1 VLLAAVA
8 LWVSAV
14 LPAPVLAQSSMPGNY
29 SMDPDSGPR
38 GTEVVLRGNVA
49 ADSAVSAAWDGAPV
63 ASCQPAPTRCPD
75 PAAPDSGAFRMTFS
89 VPSKAAIGKHRVGLC
104 VDICESFAA
113 AWTFTVVPTP
123 LRIDSMPGS
132 ATAGQSVEVVG
143 NTGSCIRQ
151 ATLTLHAATDLS
163 RGVTGDASGAFTA
176 TVEIPRGLFPGNYQV
191 ELSNR
196 CEERDVRALAVVNH
210 PPAPQDDAAETTR
223 GQPVEIAVTRNDR
236 DPDGDDGYQQ
246 SGPEPGAPAH
256 GTAEPRPDGVLYTPA
271 AGFVGLD
278 RFRYSICEIVDPA
291 GRRECGSATVT
302 VTVRDPAPSGPGG
315 SNPGGNGGVS
325 GPGGGGTARPG
336 GSKPASTGTTAP
348 GGGTSGSGPGSS
360 FSAARVGTPS
370 TTSRGGTPSTTL
382 TVLAAPKRQRPATP
396 WLLLLA
402 GAIVLAA
409 PAMRAVRGRRSRHA
423 AAGADAAVRTRPRAG
438 TARVTVEREPGAAP
452 SLTVRLDPHRGDIN
466 QIIEEVTQ

>member
-1 VLLAAVA
+1 MLLAAVA

-29 SMDPDSGPR
+29 SMGPDSGPR

-49 ADSAVSAAWDGAPV
+49 LDSTVSAAWDGTPV

-75 PAAPDSGAFRMTFS
+75 PAAPDGGAFRMTFS
-89 VPSKAAIGKHRVGLC
+89 VPSEAAIGQHRVGLC

-123 LRIDSMPGS
+123 LRIDSVPDS
-132 ATAGQSVEVVG
+132 ATAGRSLEVVG

-163 RGVTGDASGAFTA
+163 GTVTGDAGGAFTA
-176 TVEIPRGLFPGNYQV
+176 TVEISRGLFPGDYQL

-196 CEERDVRALAVVNH
+196 CKERDVRAVAVVNH
-210 PPAPQDDAAETTR
+210 PPAPGDDAAEATR
-223 GQPVEIAVTRNDR
+223 GQPVEIAVTQNDR

-278 RFRYSICEIVDPA
+278 RFRYSLCEIIDPA

-302 VTVRDPAPSGPGG
+302 VTVRDPAPSGSGG

-325 GPGGGGTARPG
+325 GPVGGGTARPG
-336 GSKPASTGTTAP
+336 GSKPGTIGTSAP

-360 FSAARVGTPS
+360 FSAAR
-370 TTSRGGTPSTTL
+370 GGTPSTTL
-382 TVLAAPKRQRPATP
+382 TVLAAPKRHPPATP
-396 WLLLLA
+396 WMLLA
-402 GAIVLAA
+402 GAILLAA
-409 PAMRAVRGRRSRHA
+409 PAARAVRSRRGRVA
-423 AAGADAAVRTRPRAG
+423 AAGADADVRTRPRAG
-438 TARVTVEREPGAAP
+438 TARLAVEREPGAAP
-452 SLTVRLDPHRGDIN
+452 SLTVRLEPRGGDIN
-466 QIIEEVTQ
+466 QFIEEVTQ